1 MVGAWEHAP
10 HVAACAGSGPSEA
23 AAAASTAH
31 EYSEQYWTW
40 RGHRVAFT
48 AAGPEDGQAVL
59 MVHGFGASGRHW
71 RRNIPA
77 AAGAGY
83 RVYTLDLLGQ
93 VRVWGA
99 SVGGFRP
106 WVINVFPTL
115 STPAPGGEREAPS
128 GLYYGSMGGA
138 DFGILG
144 RGHLP
149 ASRAGGELCGLA
161 CLPDCR
167 SCRSGGG
174 GLGPGPGQRLRGRG
188 GSVQLRWRDEQQGSE
203 VRAPGGGAGG
213 GGGVGALP
221 WACRA
226 GGRGLPPHPHPPT
239 HTPTHPS
246 LALRSDDWRIK
257 LAMPLLMLIDFL
269 LNQPAIARSLFDNF
283 RTKEN
288 IRNVL
293 LSVYGN
299 AEAVDDEL
307 VELIYRPS
315 CDEGAL
321 AAFVS
326 IITGPPGPNPS
337 SLVPRLTQPL
347 LVLWGDADP
356 FTPADGPVGQAFQAL
371 PTEVRWGAGGGG
383 WGGRAGIAL
392 AAMKAL
398 LPPPPPPPSSAATPL
413 LSSFLEWAT
422 ARMTIRRT
430 SSMRSCCPS
439 WRLRF
444 VAASAASLL
453 DRHPKHQQYP
463 LVWPYVTL

>member
-1 MVGAWEHAP
+1 MAWYGVSMRASLCNPKPSEKNSHSLDGHRGACHACCGGGTAAAGGIRSNRIDLCHVVFDWCGSIMASSVAGACSGRLVSPTPVQHRHQRARRGASLHARPMVGAWEHAP

-161 CLPDCR
+161 CLPD
-167 SCRSGGG
+167 
-174 GLGPGPGQRLRGRG
+174 
-188 GSVQLRWRDEQQGSE
+188 
-203 VRAPGGGAGG
+203 
-213 GGGVGALP
+213 
-221 WACRA
+221 
-226 GGRGLPPHPHPPT
+226 
-239 HTPTHPS
+239 
-246 LALRSDDWRIK
+246 
-257 LAMPLLMLIDFL
+257 
-269 LNQPAIARSLFDNF
+269 
-283 RTKEN
+283 
-288 IRNVL
+288 
-293 LSVYGN
+293 
-299 AEAVDDEL
+299 
-307 VELIYRPS
+307 
-315 CDEGAL
+315 
-321 AAFVS
+321 
-326 IITGPPGPNPS
+326 
-337 SLVPRLTQPL
+337 
-347 LVLWGDADP
+347 
-356 FTPADGPVGQAFQAL
+356 
-371 PTEVRWGAGGGG
+371 
-383 WGGRAGIAL
+383 
-392 AAMKAL
+392 
-398 LPPPPPPPSSAATPL
+398 
-413 LSSFLEWAT
+413 
-422 ARMTIRRT
+422 RR
-430 SSMRSCCPS
+430 R
-439 WRLRF
+439 
-444 VAASAASLL
+444 
-453 DRHPKHQQYP
+453 
-463 LVWPYVTL
+463 